1 MGNGDCGVGTGF
13 RTLDL
18 VLDCLKGGIR
28 KLRFYLA
35 DSQEPLKSVEQ
46 AVQKSKQIKF

>member
-18 VLDCLKGGIR
+18 VLDCLQGGIR

-35 DSQEPLKSVEQ
+35 DCQEPLKSVEQ

>member
-1 MGNGDCGVGTGF
+1 MFWEVGTGF

-18 VLDCLKGGIR
+18 VLDCLRGRVR
-28 KLRFYLA
+28 KLRFYLT
-35 DSQEPLKSVEQ
+35 DSQEPSKFVEQ